1 MSKQSP
7 GMDGEED
14 ATSGSK
20 EMFNV
25 SDHRVNDHESTL
37 LELVRASPHQRAVF
51 LPPSRPSET
60 PLVAEKEECE
70 YGCKYCNK
78 KFSNQQ
84 ALGGHQ
90 NGHKLERTIER
101 NLLEGQVA
109 NFGYMPGGGGGPSFF
124 PGMNSPPRNF
134 TGSLIIRSQRIFKRA
149 IINSP
154 YFPQHGRMQ
163 YGMTPYG
170 RAPYYPGRPRHVL
183 GNVSKFMA
191 RPAGSSCLEN
201 RPPGIQFSPPR
212 SGTRSSFPWPVLNR
226 NLPVESSSLQ
236 INGSDNQQVGDQSD
250 LDLSLKL

>member
-7 GMDGEED
+7 GMDGEEEV
-14 ATSGSK
+14 TSGSK
-20 EMFNV
+20 EIFNV
-25 SDHRVNDHESTL
+25 FDQRVNIHESTL
-37 LELVRASPHQRAVF
+37 LELVRASPHLRAVF
-51 LPPSRPSET
+51 LPPSGPSET

-90 NGHKLERTIER
+90 NGHKLERNIAR
-101 NLLEGQVA
+101 NLLKGQVA

-154 YFPQHGRMQ
+154 NFPQQGPMQ
-163 YGMTPYG
+163 YGMMPFG
-170 RAPYYPGRPRHVL
+170 RAPHYPGRPRLVL

-191 RPAGSSCLEN
+191 RPVGSSRLEN
-201 RPPGIQFSPPR
+201 RPPDIQFSPSR

-236 INGSDNQQVGDQSD
+236 MNSTKNQQVEDDSG